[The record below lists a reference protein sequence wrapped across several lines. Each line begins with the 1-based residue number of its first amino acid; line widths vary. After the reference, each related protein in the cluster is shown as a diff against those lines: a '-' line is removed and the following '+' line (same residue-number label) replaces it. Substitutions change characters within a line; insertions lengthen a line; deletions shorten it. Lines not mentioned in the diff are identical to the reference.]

1 MTWADFYL
9 VCFLVGLLLSVLSL
23 VLGQFDLHFH
33 AGSGLPQLHIGHA
46 GHVGHVAHAG
56 GHGAPVAHGGGH
68 AAASAGAEISPFNFA
83 TIAAFLAWFGG
94 AGYLFTRY
102 STFWAF
108 TALGLAI
115 AFGLAGGAV
124 VFWFLAK
131 LMSREENLDPAD
143 YEMVGALGRVV
154 SAIRAGGTGE
164 IVYVQGGTRH
174 TTGARSEDGQAVA
187 KDAEVVVT
195 RYEKG
200 IAYVRRWEELAEEGE
215 AAASKE

>member
-23 VLGQFDLHFH
+23 LLGQLDLNFH
-33 AGSGLPQLHIGHA
+33 ADVHGDLPHIHLGNGGHDLG
-46 GHVGHVAHAG
+46 GHGGGEG
-56 GHGAPVAHGGGH
+56 GHGAAHGLQAH
-68 AAASAGAEISPFNFA
+68 VSPFNFA
-83 TIAAFLAWFGG
+83 TVAAFLAWFGG

-154 SAIRAGGTGE
+154 SAIRPGGTGE